1 MSAEAPA
8 WVDPM
13 LQELAASLIMS
24 GPAGAT
30 VAGCPSA
37 LAVAAQEDTSL
48 VDTCSP
54 VKEVTTSLVVSP
66 PAGALAHGCSLAP
79 AAASQEADTSL
90 VDTYSPAKVAQWT
103 TDTPPLSPMQGPP
116 QVTPPRGIA

>member
-1 MSAEAPA
+1 MSVEAPA

-48 VDTCSP
+48 LDNCSP
-54 VKEVTTSLVVSP
+54 VKEVTTSLIVSP
-66 PAGALAHGCSLAP
+66 TTGAPAHGCSPALAV
-79 AAASQEADTSL
+79 TS
-90 VDTYSPAKVAQWT
+90 
-103 TDTPPLSPMQGPP
+103 
-116 QVTPPRGIA
+116 